1 MFKAYKKFRNQKITD
16 VRRELARAH
25 LIIGMLSFV
34 TIVLLLQEA
43 ALLADLNTIATT
55 LAIILLAIVAV
66 ISLVFSIT
74 LFSLT
79 KKK

>member
-1 MFKAYKKFRNQKITD
+1 MFKAYKKFKSQKIND

-43 ALLADLNTIATT
+43 ALVADLNTVFTTIAIT
-55 LAIILLAIVAV
+55 LLAIVAV
-66 ISLVFSIT
+66 ISVAISIT
-74 LFSLT
+74 LFTVT
-79 KKK
+79 KK